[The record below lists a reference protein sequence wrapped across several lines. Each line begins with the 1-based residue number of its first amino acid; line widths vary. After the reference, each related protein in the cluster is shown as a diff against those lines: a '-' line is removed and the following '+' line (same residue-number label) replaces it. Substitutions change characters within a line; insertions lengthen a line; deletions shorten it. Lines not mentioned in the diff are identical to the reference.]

1 MRVPYACQ
9 EVFLTVLCEQHM
21 VRGELA
27 FAADDGRTADRQQ
40 RHTPFSSRASKAKAA
55 RAFVAVSSFSAA
67 PKWFIAVL
75 SAHRALRSVATG
87 AAVYI
92 WRRRRTAKK
101 DHHHQDHHNDPG

>member
-1 MRVPYACQ
+1 MMAERPIVNKA
-9 EVFLTVLCEQHM
+9 
-21 VRGELA
+21 
-27 FAADDGRTADRQQ
+27 
-40 RHTPFSSRASKAKAA
+40 HTILVTRIEGQSSAGT
-55 RAFVAVSSFSAA
+55 FVTVSSFSAA
-67 PKWFIAVL
+67 PKWFVAVL